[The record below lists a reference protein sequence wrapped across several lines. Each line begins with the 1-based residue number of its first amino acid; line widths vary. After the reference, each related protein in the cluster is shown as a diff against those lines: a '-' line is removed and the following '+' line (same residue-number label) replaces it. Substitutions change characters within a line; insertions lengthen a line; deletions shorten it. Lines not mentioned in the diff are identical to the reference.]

1 MSTITAAPATD
12 AQRAYLASLLES
24 RESGGRKIED
34 LEPLTRATA
43 SAAIDWL
50 KDQPR
55 KAVAAS
61 FAAAVAAAAAPPAP
75 AGYFAVEYAGALR
88 FYRLAEG
95 RGKWAGYM
103 FVNRYISDDETRV
116 SRAESDAV
124 RAIVAADPEA
134 AGRRFA
140 DEFTRCW
147 VCGRMLTDE
156 ESRAAGIGPVCAG
169 R

>member
-1 MSTITAAPATD
+1 MNAPATD
-12 AQRAYLASLLES
+12 AQRAYINSLLET
-24 RESGGRKIED
+24 RESGGRRLAD
-34 LEPLTRATA
+34 LEPLTRSTA

-50 KDQPR
+50 KEQPR
-55 KAVAAS
+55 KS
-61 FAAAVAAAAAPPAP
+61 PAAVTAAPAP
-75 AGYFAVEYAGALR
+75 TGYFAVEYAGALR

-95 RGKWAGYM
+95 RGKWAGYV

-116 SRAESDAV
+116 SRTESDAV
-124 RAIVAADPEA
+124 RAIVAADPET

-140 DEFTRCW
+140 AEFTRCW